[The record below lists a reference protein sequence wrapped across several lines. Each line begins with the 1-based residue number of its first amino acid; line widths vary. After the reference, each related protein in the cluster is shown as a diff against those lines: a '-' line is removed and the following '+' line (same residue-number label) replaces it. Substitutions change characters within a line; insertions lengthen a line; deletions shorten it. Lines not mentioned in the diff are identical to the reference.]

1 MSIKDELH
9 AHLSQFV
16 TAPFLFVGSG
26 LSRRYVNSDTWAQL
40 LERFANQIGKP
51 YARYHSAAN
60 GDYPKIATAL
70 AQDFHNHWWD
80 DERYEASRTTYPNP
94 QKISSPLKIEVS
106 AYVAGLLA
114 NLPDKGAL
122 REEIELLKKAV
133 VQGVI
138 TTNYDPMLENFFN
151 LTVFT
156 GQEELLFSDPLGV
169 GEIYKIHG
177 SYEKPESLVLTAEDY
192 ELFKN
197 RNTYLA
203 AKLLTLFVEHPIIFL
218 GYSLTD
224 SNVQDILL
232 SISKILTKDNIS
244 KLQDRLIFIQWDETS
259 TSPQMVQSVIPV
271 GNLSIPIWQINV
283 SDFKEIFQALSQLKE
298 RIPLR
303 LLRRVKDQITE
314 LVRTSDPKNK
324 TYVTDLDDSVNAAD
338 VDVVVGVG
346 LENKLQLHAQGIVG
360 LNRHDL
366 LRDIIE
372 PKLEPNNSEAME
384 LVVMRVLPKHLAGR
398 TNTPIFKYLRACK
411 YLNDDGSAAVDTLP
425 SAVKLRVNQGASFF
439 KPGSSIKRRAAELAK
454 GVTDFQQFLE
464 ESSMYEISLALSVM
478 KHEYIDLPILQIKL
492 KKELDTLSNSTM
504 PTELAKA
511 ICIYDIVMNQKL
523 EKS

>member
-1 MSIKDELH
+1 MPIKDELH

-26 LSRRYVNSDTWAQL
+26 LSRRYVNSDTWAGL
-40 LERFANQIGKP
+40 LERFATQMGKP
-51 YARYHSAAN
+51 YARYHSAAG
-60 GDYPKIATAL
+60 GDYPAIATAL
-70 AQDFHNHWWD
+70 AQDFHDHWWD
-80 DERYEASRTTYPNP
+80 DPRYEGSRTAHPNP
-94 QKISSPLKIEVS
+94 QKISSPLKIEIS
-106 AYVAGLLA
+106 AYVSGLLG
-114 NLPDKGAL
+114 NLPDKGPL

-138 TTNYDPMLENFFN
+138 TTNYDPMLEDFFD
-151 LTVFT
+151 LAVFT

-177 SYEKPESLVLTAEDY
+177 SYENPESLVLTSEDY
-192 ELFKN
+192 DVFKE

-232 SISKILTKDNIS
+232 SISKILTKENIS
-244 KLQDRLIFIQWDETS
+244 KLQDRLIFVQWDPIA
-259 TSPQMVQSVIPV
+259 TSPAMVQSVIPV
-271 GNLSIPIWQINV
+271 GGLSIPIWQITV
-283 SDFKEIFQALSQLKE
+283 SDFREIFQALSQLKE

-303 LLRRVKDQITE
+303 LLRRIKDQITE

-324 TYVTDLDDSVNAAD
+324 TYVTDLDDSVNTAD

-346 LENKLQLHAQGIVG
+346 LEKRLELHAQGIVG

-366 LRDIIE
+366 LRDIVE
-372 PKLEPNNSEAME
+372 PRLDPGNSEAME

-398 TNTPIFKYLRACK
+398 TNTPIFKYLRACG
-411 YLNDDGSAAVDTLP
+411 YLGDDGTSMDDTLP
-425 SAVKLRVNQGASFF
+425 AAVKARVNLGASFF
-439 KPGSSIKRRAAELAK
+439 KPGSSFKRRANELAK
-454 GVTDFQQFLE
+454 SIKDFQDFLTK
-464 ESSMYEISLALSVM
+464 SSMYEISLALSVM
-478 KHEYIDLPILQIKL
+478 KHDDIDLPLLQIRL
-492 KKELDTLSNSTM
+492 KHELASISDSTM
-504 PTELAKA
+504 PTELARA
-511 ICIYDIVMNQKL
+511 ICIYDLVENQKRTIP
-523 EKS
+523 